1 MALTRWSLAER
12 LGSVTYASDKDP
24 HLTLS
29 EPELCRRCTLKPCIR
44 VCPAEVYQWANEE
57 GRLRIRYE
65 NCLELG
71 ACRIACTQIGNG
83 ALRWE
88 FPRGSKGVTFRYG

>member
-1 MALTRWSLAER
+1 MSAPLSLSER
-12 LGSVTYASDKDP
+12 LGADSYASDKES

-29 EPELCRRCTLKPCIR
+29 DPGLCQRCSLKPCIR
-44 VCPAEVYQWANEE
+44 VCPAEVYVWDAEP

-71 ACRIACTQIGNG
+71 ACRIACHQLGNG

-88 FPRGSKGVTFRYG
+88 FPRGSRGVQYRYG